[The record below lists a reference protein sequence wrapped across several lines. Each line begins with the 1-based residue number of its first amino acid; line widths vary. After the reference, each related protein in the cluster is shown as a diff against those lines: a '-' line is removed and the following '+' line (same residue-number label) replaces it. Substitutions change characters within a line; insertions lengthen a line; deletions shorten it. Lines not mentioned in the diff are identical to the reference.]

1 MPKDEKPEEESSAP
15 APKKEEVAPESE
27 EGVTDEPVDTATALA
42 EAKEVENQRAGEDD
56 PMKDETDAV
65 GDPIVG
71 VTGDMY
77 RPPYIHKGPK
87 A

>member
-1 MPKDEKPEEESSAP
+1 MSNDEKTEKASAP
-15 APKKEEVAPESE
+15 AAKKEEVEEPAEGTSEPEP
-27 EGVTDEPVDTATALA
+27 TDIHEALQK
-42 EAKEVENQRAGEDD
+42 AKEVENLEAGEDD

-77 RPPYIHKGPK
+77 RPPYVHKADK
-87 A
+87 